1 MELKFSVQSLNF
13 ITKLVSNS
21 MHHCIYFKR
30 GEILVESVIKK
41 DCKKRIVNISPDV
54 ILRVH
59 IRPLALHSG

>member
-21 MHHCIYFKR
+21 MHHRIYFKS

-41 DCKKRIVNISPDV
+41 NCNKE
-54 ILRVH
+54 L
-59 IRPLALHSG
+59 